1 MKEQTRVG
9 PQGLSFDLS
18 CGTYTKTTTIIYR
31 FREPLCTQM
40 TTKCTW
46 LETPWRMP
54 SESLRKKLACVAG
67 IRRGGKGER
76 RASEARED
84 RTREDRARGIQLPS
98 PSCPHFD
105 FLPPF
110 IRPDTQANLES
121 LFMSIFQA
129 WSNYVYM
136 NRCYS
141 SVRAEK
147 SYIVFTT
154 TIVSFNIAERCYVY
168 RLFCEAT
175 IKWKVFSLVKLKRS
189 LA

>member
-1 MKEQTRVG
+1 MPFIRAGVEPTSDATTECFGVVRLSLFAKADFKNPLLALVQQTVQILFSRA
-9 PQGLSFDLS
+9 
-18 CGTYTKTTTIIYR
+18 R
-31 FREPLCTQM
+31 
-40 TTKCTW
+40 
-46 LETPWRMP
+46 
-54 SESLRKKLACVAG
+54 LACVAG
-67 IRRGGKGER
+67 VRRGGKGER

-175 IKWKVFSLVKLKRS
+175 IK
-189 LA
+189 